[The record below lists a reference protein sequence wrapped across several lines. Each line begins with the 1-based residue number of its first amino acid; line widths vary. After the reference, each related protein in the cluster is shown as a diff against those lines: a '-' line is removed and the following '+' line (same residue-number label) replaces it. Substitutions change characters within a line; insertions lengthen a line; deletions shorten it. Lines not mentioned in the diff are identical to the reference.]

1 MKIVVRGRHEHSGKD
16 SKTFERAIGVSN
28 RRLRIDLAAIKEA
41 IALGEVKREE
51 WIDSRKQVADGLT
64 KIGVRE
70 NLLVEYI

>member
-1 MKIVVRGRHEHSGKD
+1 M
-16 SKTFERAIGVSN
+16 
-28 RRLRIDLAAIKEA
+28 AAIKEA